1 MTAFDHFQTA
11 TCLIAEGD
19 RRAARREIVQA
30 LLCIHRTGEDRHM
43 RGDLALLLRRLAG

>member
-19 RRAARREIVQA
+19 RPAARRALVRA
-30 LLCIHRTGEDRHM
+30 LLAIHRTGEDRHM
-43 RGDLALLLRRLAG
+43 RGDLAALLQRIRQ